1 MKLLFKIIIALLLL
15 GFSAYLAS
23 DFLLEFW
30 WFTSLGLG
38 GFFLLREGYA
48 SLVCVGSSVVF
59 ASVVYF
65 NLAYIPR
72 ALALAPESARKG
84 LVGQLQ
90 SNKKLLFLLALLI
103 TIPLLIPVFNHW
115 ESFLLYY
122 FGAESEL
129 IDPVYGKNI
138 SYYLFS
144 YPVYELIQDELLI
157 VFSLLLVLVSGL
169 YYTFYKSHPDKLD
182 SFPFAAKVHLS
193 VLMALLVLVQAWS
206 IALERIELLYESRHL
221 PVFYGPGFVEMNYQL
236 PLIWFSFLLFVSAVM
251 SVVYWMYTGNKKKL
265 AAVLGLAYFLVLA
278 VKEIELIPGVMDEY
292 YVQSNPV
299 DAESKYIKQH
309 VKATQDA
316 FNLAD
321 ITEIN
326 YPLESSLT
334 PLSSVEISREL
345 DNIPLWDNDLLLPV
359 YEQLQSIRP
368 FFSFQQVVVDRYQLG
383 GKNRQVNVA
392 ARELDYQSLAP
403 EAQNWRNKHLFYT
416 HGYGLVVS
424 PSNQQANQPMQWL
437 LSNFDQ
443 AVAFDKLKLDQPEIY
458 YGMVDYPYALVP
470 NSESLNSPDKSA
482 GDMSTDYQGT
492 GGLALTSLFTKAVAS
507 AYFKDERIFLSA
519 SINNDTRLLVR
530 RNILKRIQ
538 AIAPF
543 LSLDSEPY
551 PVLVNHKIQWVIDA
565 YTASDLYPL
574 VEPITLNK
582 PDAQPFNYARNSVKI
597 VVDAYNGSVD
607 FYVADDH
614 EPLIK
619 TYQRL
624 YPSLFKKLVDAPPE
638 IIKHFSYPKAWFA
651 LQMRLYARFHQADPE
666 VFYQQS
672 EALEFARMNEEQVE
686 PYYLTIDIDEDAQ
699 AQQYERQKFIL
710 VSPLSPLGRD
720 NLASIAIAGCLKAV
734 HCNEHYQDDIYLYKF
749 PQDMQVEGPAQIS
762 ALMNQNP
769 DISAKLTLWDQQGS
783 KVIRGRMIIIPV
795 EHSLLYIQ
803 PLYLAGTSAQGF
815 PSLAKVLVAM
825 NRHTAIADSLP
836 LAFSALQKKLRSRSV
851 KRLEDAI

>member
-1 MKLLFKIIIALLLL
+1 MKLLFKIIIALLFL
-15 GFSAYLAS
+15 GFAAYLAS

-30 WFTSLGLG
+30 WFSSLDLG
-38 GFFLLREGYA
+38 AFFLLRESYA
-48 SLVCVGSSVVF
+48 GLVCVGSSIVF
-59 ASVVYF
+59 SSVVYF

-72 ALALAPESARKG
+72 ALALDSESARKG

-103 TIPLLIPVFNHW
+103 TIPLLTPVFNHW

-144 YPVYELIQDELLI
+144 YPVYELIQDELLA
-157 VFSLLLVLVSGL
+157 VLSLLLVLVSGL
-169 YYTFYKSHPDKLD
+169 YYVFYKTYPNKLD
-182 SFPFAAKVHLS
+182 GFSSAAKVHLS
-193 VLMALLVLVQAWS
+193 VLMTLLVLVQAWS
-206 IALERIELLYESRHL
+206 IALERIELLYENRHL

-236 PLIWFSFLLFVSAVM
+236 PLIWFSFLLFLITVIAW
-251 SVVYWMYTGNKKKL
+251 VYSLYTGNKKYT
-265 AAVLGLAYFLVLA
+265 AIVLGISYLLVLG
-278 VKEIELIPGVMDEY
+278 VKESELIPDLMHDY
-292 YVQSNPV
+292 YVQSNPI
-299 DAESKYIKQH
+299 DAESTYIAQH
-309 VKATQDA
+309 IKATQDA

-321 ITEIN
+321 ITEID
-326 YPLESSLT
+326 YPLESSLS
-334 PLSSVEISREL
+334 PLSRVEISREL

-368 FFSFQQVVVDRYQLG
+368 FFSFQQVAVDRYQLG

-416 HGYGLVVS
+416 HGYGLVMA
-424 PSNQQANQPMQWL
+424 PSNQQANQGMQWL
-437 LSNFDQ
+437 LSGFDQ
-443 AVAFDKLKLDQPEIY
+443 AVEFDKLKLEQPEIY
-458 YGMVDYPYALVP
+458 YGMADYPYALVP
-470 NSESLNSPDKSA
+470 NSESLNGSDKSA
-482 GDMSTDYQGT
+482 GDMRTDYQGA

-507 AYFKDERIFLSA
+507 AYLKDERVFFSA
-519 SINNDTRLLVR
+519 SINNETRLLVR

-551 PVLVNHKIQWVIDA
+551 PVLMNHKIYWVVDA
-565 YTASDLYPL
+565 YTTSDLYPL
-574 VEPITLNK
+574 VEPVTLGKSN
-582 PDAQPFNYARNSVKI
+582 ARSFNYARNSVKI
-597 VVDAYNGSVD
+597 VVDAYNGAVD
-607 FYVADDH
+607 FYVVDDQDS
-614 EPLIK
+614 LIK

-624 YPSLFKKLVDAPPE
+624 YPTLFKKLADAPQE

-672 EALEFARMNEEQVE
+672 EALEFASMNEEQVE

-699 AQQYERQKFIL
+699 TQQNEQQKFIL
-710 VSPLSPLGRD
+710 VSPLSPLGRE
-720 NLASIAIAGCLKAV
+720 NLASVAIAGCLKAI

-769 DISAKLTLWDQQGS
+769 DISAQLTLWDQRGS

-803 PLYLAGTSAQGF
+803 PLYLAATSEQGF
-815 PSLAKVLVAM
+815 PSLAKVLIAM
-825 NRHTAIADSLP
+825 NRHTAVADSLS
-836 LAFSALQKKLRSRSV
+836 LAFSALQEKIQFRSIR
-851 KRLEDAI
+851 RLEDAI